1 MRLGILGGTFDPI
14 HNAHLFI
21 AEEARVRVGLD
32 RVLFVPN
39 AVPPHKISHDV
50 TPAVHRL
57 AMTQLAIQTNPD
69 FDGSA
74 LEIER
79 PGPSYTVDTLNA
91 LKQAHPGAD
100 LFFIT
105 GMDTLPE
112 IATWH
117 RPEEI
122 LRLCTFIAAERPG
135 YVFDPAQKGLLPGLP
150 ERVLPLP
157 TTHLDISATEIRRRV
172 REGLPIR
179 YLTPD
184 AVVDYI
190 ARHGLYRAP

>member
-21 AEEARVRVGLD
+21 AEEARVRVPLD
-32 RVLFVPN
+32 RVVFVPN
-39 AVPPHKISHDV
+39 AVPPHKPSHDV
-50 TPAVHRL
+50 APARHRL
-57 AMTQLAIQTNPD
+57 AMAQLATRSNPA
-69 FDGSA
+69 FDCSA
-74 LEIER
+74 VEIER
-79 PGPSYTVDTLNA
+79 PGPSYTVDTLKA
-91 LKQAHPGAD
+91 FKADYPGAE

-105 GMDTLPE
+105 GMDTIPE
-112 IATWH
+112 IPTWR

-122 LRLCTFIAAERPG
+122 LRLCTLVAAERPG
-135 YVFDPAQKGLLPGLP
+135 YALDMAEQELPAALQ

-184 AVVDYI
+184 SVVDYI
-190 ARHGLYRAP
+190 ARHGLYTAG